1 MILWLQTINK
11 VYFTNLRLLFTKMCL
26 FQNKFL

>member
-1 MILWLQTINK
+1 MIFWLRAINK
-11 VYFTNLRLLFTKMCL
+11 VHFTNLRLLFTKMYL